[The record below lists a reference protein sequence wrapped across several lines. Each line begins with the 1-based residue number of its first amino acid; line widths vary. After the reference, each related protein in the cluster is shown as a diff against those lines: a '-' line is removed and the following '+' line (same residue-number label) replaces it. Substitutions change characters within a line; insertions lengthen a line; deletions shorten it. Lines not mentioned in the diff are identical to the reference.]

1 MFLLGLWQMLLEA
14 IALGATYALVA
25 AGIVVIFKATGLF
38 NFAQGQF
45 MALAGYIGYT
55 LQHVLGLNYL
65 LTLLIVTGVLFG
77 VGALSYATLLRRLLG
92 FPHWAPL
99 MVTVGLG
106 IVLDSMIDIAW
117 QQNTYEI
124 MGFASVAPVSLGLG
138 AVLSN
143 AAIVNIA
150 IATIILTGLEL
161 ILNGTR
167 YGQRLQAAAENPLL
181 AGLAGIRV
189 PRYFALAWGI
199 GGAAA
204 AVAGLCYSTVALV
217 TPSLVGLGLR
227 AFPAALVGGIDSVR
241 GAALGGFLVA
251 FVEVWGVRIFGS
263 AAGDATVF
271 LVLLVT
277 LTARPYGF
285 FGSRE
290 IARV

>member
-1 MFLLGLWQMLLEA
+1 MSLPVLWQILLNA
-14 IALGATYALVA
+14 VALGSIYALVA

-45 MALAGYIGYT
+45 MALAGYFGYT
-55 LQHVLGLNYL
+55 LQHVFDLSYF
-65 LTLLIVTGVLFG
+65 LTLLLTTIVLFG
-77 VGALSYATLLRRLLG
+77 IGTLTYTMLLRRLLG
-92 FPHWAPL
+92 FPQWAPL

-106 IVLDSMIDIAW
+106 IVLDSVVDIVW

-124 MGFASVAPVSLGLG
+124 LGFAPIAPVSLGWG

-143 AAIVNIA
+143 GAIVNVTSAA
-150 IATIILTGLEL
+150 ILLVGLEL
-161 ILNGTR
+161 ILNSTR
-167 YGQRLQAAAENPLL
+167 YGLRLQAAAENPLL

-204 AVAGLCYSTVALV
+204 AIAGLCYSTVALV
-217 TPSLVGLGLR
+217 TPSLVSLGFR

-251 FVEVWGVRIFGS
+251 LVEVLSVRIFGS

-271 LVLLVT
+271 LILLIT
-277 LTARPYGF
+277 LTARPRGF